1 MGFFPVMDKAIA
13 EGGSFAGG
21 VQGLIQNCF
30 TSSENALFNTHYKC
44 NQFSSREQLKCFPVL
59 LFYLIRAQTA
69 HLSVYSH
76 IHFFYAKFLCNCRR
90 VW

>member
-1 MGFFPVMDKAIA
+1 MLKEAALLG
-13 EGGSFAGG
+13 GG

-44 NQFSSREQLKCFPVL
+44 NQFSSRKQLKCFPVL
-59 LFYLIRAQTA
+59 SFYLISAKTA

-76 IHFFYAKFLCNCRR
+76 IHFFMLNFCITAVESGRNY
-90 VW
+90 